1 MGGPGTFDR
10 WVAHEVGR
18 LNANLVVEKK
28 SLARLLR
35 EPDPAC
41 RTREGNL
48 HTFEREAL
56 ARFAAVLSAEEAEG
70 LRLPLTLLIRGDAD
84 DARLADEVG
93 AKALRA
99 IEKFDRAFPFREG
112 RMALPYSL
120 AIDLVRRHGGVL
132 QVAFA

>member
-1 MGGPGTFDR
+1 MASPGTFDR
-10 WVAHEVGR
+10 WVSHELGR

-48 HTFEREAL
+48 HIFEREAL
-56 ARFAAVLSAEEAEG
+56 ERFAAVLSADEAEG
-70 LRLPLTLLIRGDAD
+70 LRLPLTLLIQGDAD
-84 DARLADEVG
+84 EARLTDEIG

-99 IEKFDRAFPFREG
+99 IEKFDQAFPFREG
-112 RMALPYSL
+112 RMAVPYSL
-120 AIDLVRRHGGVL
+120 SFDLVRRHGGVIQL
-132 QVAFA
+132 AFA

>member
-1 MGGPGTFDR
+1 MGTPGPVDR
-10 WVAHEVGR
+10 WIAHEVGR

-28 SLARLLR
+28 SLTRLLK
-35 EPDPAC
+35 EPEPGA

-48 HTFEREAL
+48 HTFDPAAL
-56 ARFAAVLSAEEAEG
+56 VRFAAVLSADEASD
-70 LRLPLTLLIRGDAD
+70 LRLPLTLLVRGDTD
-84 DARLADEVG
+84 DARLADEIG

-99 IEKFDRAFPFREG
+99 IEGFGQAFPFRDG

-132 QVAFA
+132 QIAFG